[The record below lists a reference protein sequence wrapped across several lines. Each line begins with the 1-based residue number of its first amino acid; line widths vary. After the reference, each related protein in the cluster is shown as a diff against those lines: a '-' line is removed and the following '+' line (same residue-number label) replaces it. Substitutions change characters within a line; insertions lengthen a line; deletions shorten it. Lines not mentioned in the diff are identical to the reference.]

1 MHQHP
6 WRLVF
11 IFAFYIKEFFKVAA
25 KKFVELNVEVRAKAG
40 KGAAR
45 ATRRE
50 GLVPGVVYG
59 GKSEPVMIAI
69 DPRLIMRELHG
80 SWRSQLYQIVVDGKK
95 TSVAL
100 MRAVQLHP
108 VTDRPLHVD
117 FQRMVAGQ
125 QIRVE
130 IPVHFVGEDECPGIK
145 RDGVLNTV
153 YHSVEINCDVDHIP
167 EAFTADISGLD
178 LHDTIS
184 WSQLQGT
191 ENVTHTNQHE
201 EDFVIATIAAPTVAV
216 EVEDEAAEAEEA
228 ASEEKASEE

>member
-1 MHQHP
+1 M
-6 WRLVF
+6 
-11 IFAFYIKEFFKVAA
+11 AA
-25 KKFVELNVEVRAKAG
+25 KKFVELNVAVRAKAG

-45 ATRRE
+45 ATRRD

-100 MRAVQLHP
+100 MRAVQMHP

-117 FQRMVAGQ
+117 FQRMIAGQ

-130 IPVHFVGEDECPGIK
+130 IPVHFVGEDECPGFK

-167 EAFTADISGLD
+167 EAFTADLSGLD
-178 LHDTIS
+178 IHDTIS
-184 WSQLQGT
+184 WSQLKGT
-191 ENVTHTNQHE
+191 ENVTHTNQNE
-201 EDFVIATIAAPTVAV
+201 EDFVIATISPPTVAV
-216 EVEDEAAEAEEA
+216 EVEDETAEGEEAEA

>member
-1 MHQHP
+1 M
-6 WRLVF
+6 
-11 IFAFYIKEFFKVAA
+11 AA
-25 KKFVELNVEVRAKAG
+25 KKFVELNVEMRAKAG

-59 GKSEPVMIAI
+59 GKSEPAMIAI

-100 MRAVQLHP
+100 LRAVQMHP

-125 QIRVE
+125 HIRVE
-130 IPVHFVGEDECPGIK
+130 IPVHFVGEDECPGFK

-153 YHSVEINCDVDHIP
+153 MHSIEINCDVENIP
-167 EAFTADISGLD
+167 EAFIADLSGLD
-178 LHDTIS
+178 IHDTIS
-184 WSQLQGT
+184 WSQLKGT
-191 ENVTHTNQHE
+191 ENVTHTNQNE
-201 EDFVIATIAAPTVAV
+201 EDFVVASISAPTIAV
-216 EVEDEAAEAEEA
+216 EIEEEDAAEAEAAAAESAEEA
-228 ASEEKASEE
+228 KASEE